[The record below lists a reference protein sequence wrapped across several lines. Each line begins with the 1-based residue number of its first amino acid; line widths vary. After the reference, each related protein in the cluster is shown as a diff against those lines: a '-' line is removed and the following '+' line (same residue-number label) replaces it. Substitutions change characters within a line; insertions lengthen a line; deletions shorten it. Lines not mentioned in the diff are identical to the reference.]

1 VSFAIFASE
10 VCPGEN
16 SIAFQD
22 IKFSLL
28 LYTVGVMTTR
38 TWFSL
43 MRPGDAWPTTGTRKG
58 RYSVAC
64 RLPAIH
70 RENND
75 FQFNCGLMRR
85 MIRAAELF
93 VGLRY
98 LRARRQTRF
107 VSFITFISLAG
118 IALGVAALI
127 VILSVMNGFEGEL
140 RERLL
145 SMTAHGH
152 VSGQSGQIEDWQEV
166 RQQVGDVPGVIAMAP
181 LIEMEGMIRT
191 GRSLNGVLIHGV
203 HPDAEAQVSGRT
215 INFVEGSLDVLETV
229 DKGIILG
236 RFLAIELGVRIGD
249 GVVLLI
255 PRPAANGSLEPVL
268 ERFTVRG
275 VFEAGVQDHDSSL
288 ALVHIDDAAHL
299 LSIGD
304 NVNALRFLGDDVM
317 NAPAISAELVGR
329 LGSEYVASDWTI
341 ENESYFRAI
350 RLEKMMMSLLLSLI
364 IGVAAFNIVASLVMV
379 VTDKTTD
386 IAILRTLGMG
396 PGDVVGVFFIQGA
409 VIGWLGVFLGVLSGA
424 LLAINVP
431 TVVPFLESL
440 FGFQIMPGDVY
451 YVTAIPSVLE
461 TQDVVVIGVG
471 AFVLTSLATLYPA
484 RRAALVNPA
493 VALRY
498 E

>member
-1 VSFAIFASE
+1 
-10 VCPGEN
+10 
-16 SIAFQD
+16 
-22 IKFSLL
+22 
-28 LYTVGVMTTR
+28 
-38 TWFSL
+38 
-43 MRPGDAWPTTGTRKG
+43 
-58 RYSVAC
+58 
-64 RLPAIH
+64 
-70 RENND
+70 
-75 FQFNCGLMRR
+75 MRR

-145 SMTAHGH
+145 SMTAHGY
-152 VSGQSGQIEDWQEV
+152 VTVESGMLDDWERTRHTV
-166 RQQVGDVPGVIAMAP
+166 EGAAGVIAAAP

-203 HPDAEAQVSGRT
+203 HPVAEGAVSGLT
-215 INFVEGSLDVLETV
+215 INFVEGSLEVLETT
-229 DKGIILG
+229 DMGIILG
-236 RFLAIELGVRIGD
+236 RYLAIELGVRIGD

-255 PRPAANGSLEPVL
+255 PRPSGDGTLESVL
-268 ERFTVRG
+268 ERFTVQG

-288 ALVHIDDAAHL
+288 ALIHIDDAARL
-299 LSIGD
+299 LSLG
-304 NVNALRFLGDDVM
+304 NHVNSLRFLADDVM
-317 NAPAISAELVGR
+317 NAPAVSAALERR
-329 LGSEYVASDWTI
+329 LGPEYATSDWTI

-396 PGDVVGVFFIQGA
+396 PGDVVRVFFIQGA
-409 VIGWLGVFLGVLSGA
+409 VIGWFGVFLGVLGGV

-440 FGFQIMPGDVY
+440 LGFQIMPGDVY
-451 YVTAIPSVLE
+451 YVTAIPSILE
-461 TQDVVVIGVG
+461 AQDVVVIGLG

-484 RRAALVNPA
+484 RRAALVRPA